1 MEDVPNSRGKIKA
14 PGAPPH
20 MLRSRNQE
28 QRAAGILRAIEI
40 IEGDDTLSD
49 FQTDVV
55 VSILADALTPETGG
69 VW

>member
-1 MEDVPNSRGKIKA
+1 MQDIANPRGKIKA

-20 MLRSRNQE
+20 MLRNRNQE